1 MQVWCLVSISVN
13 IQNRDIIEG
22 LVYLGDVL
30 YRLVLVLLT
39 LVHNDEQFVFGSASL
54 SRLLLRGAGLL

>member
-1 MQVWCLVSISVN
+1 MQGWCLVSISVN

-39 LVHNDEQFVFGSASL
+39 LVHNDEQFVFG
-54 SRLLLRGAGLL
+54 